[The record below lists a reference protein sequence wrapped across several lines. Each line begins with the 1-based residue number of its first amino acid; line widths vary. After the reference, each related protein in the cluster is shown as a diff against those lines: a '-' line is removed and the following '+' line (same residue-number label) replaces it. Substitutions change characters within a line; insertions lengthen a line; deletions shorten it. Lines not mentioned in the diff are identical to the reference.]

1 MVLRK
6 HIALEDEHLRKIEPL
21 LEKHK
26 GNLSA
31 AIRDAIDLTDVALQ
45 YYGSVKDATFLIAT
59 LREIREDDL

>member
-6 HIALEDEHLRKIEPL
+6 HIALEDEHLKKIEPL

-31 AIRDAIDLTDVALQ
+31 AIRAPRKA
-45 YYGSVKDATFLIAT
+45 
-59 LREIREDDL
+59 